1 MKRIAILL
9 FFLPYLLS
17 GQDIHFT
24 QWMHHPV
31 FSNPATTGLFDGEY
45 RIHAQQRSQW
55 GSVSIPFTSTSLGM
69 DMSLNGVGL
78 GGQLLLDNAGTSSLN
93 TTQFNLTGAY
103 QLGTW
108 RGGVQLGYAQ
118 RSIDYS
124 NLLFPDG
131 NESFASESKSF
142 LDLGVGVLKTIEVSF
157 DKSLELGMTH
167 FHLNKPNT
175 SFTQNADKLTMRHQL
190 QANLYWQLSDYLQLQ
205 PNLMYQ
211 QQSVH
216 RELFFGTRTQVD
228 ISDFYQ
234 RNIKL
239 ISGTMFRWGD
249 ALSILLGAQ
258 IENTHLALSYDWNV
272 SDLVP
277 ASNGLGAWEIS
288 FTHILQQQIPKRP
301 GYKVCPIYL

>member
-55 GSVSIPFTSTSLGM
+55 GSVSVPFTSTSLGM

-103 QLGTW
+103 QLATW
-108 RGGVQLGYAQ
+108 RGGIQLGFAQ

-124 NLLFPDG
+124 NLFV
-131 NESFASESKSF
+131 K
-142 LDLGVGVLKTIEVSF
+142 
-157 DKSLELGMTH
+157 
-167 FHLNKPNT
+167 
-175 SFTQNADKLTMRHQL
+175 
-190 QANLYWQLSDYLQLQ
+190 YLL
-205 PNLMYQ
+205 
-211 QQSVH
+211 
-216 RELFFGTRTQVD
+216 
-228 ISDFYQ
+228 
-234 RNIKL
+234 
-239 ISGTMFRWGD
+239 
-249 ALSILLGAQ
+249 
-258 IENTHLALSYDWNV
+258 
-272 SDLVP
+272 
-277 ASNGLGAWEIS
+277 
-288 FTHILQQQIPKRP
+288 
-301 GYKVCPIYL
+301 

>member
-1 MKRIAILL
+1 MKRTTIIIFFFPCLL
-9 FFLPYLLS
+9 WA
-17 GQDIHFT
+17 QDIHFT

-31 FSNPATTGLFDGEY
+31 FSNPANSGFFYGEY

-55 GSVSIPFTSTSLGM
+55 GSVSVPFTSTSIGM
-69 DMSLNGVGL
+69 DMSLKGVGL
-78 GGQLLLDNAGTSSLN
+78 GGYLLLDNAGTSSLN

-108 RGGVQLGYAQ
+108 RGGVQLGLVQ

-124 NLLFPDG
+124 NLLFADG
-131 NESFASESKSF
+131 NESFASESKTF
-142 LDLGVGVLKTIEVSF
+142 FDLGVGVLKIIEVSF

-167 FHLNKPNT
+167 FHLNKVNT
-175 SFTQNADKLTMRHQL
+175 SFTKNADKLPIRHQL
-190 QANLYWQLSDYLQLQ
+190 QANLYWQLSDHWQIH
-205 PNLMYQ
+205 PSLMYQ
-211 QQSVH
+211 QQSVN
-216 RELFFGTRTQVD
+216 RELFFGTRAQVD
-228 ISDFYQ
+228 ISDYYQ

-239 ISGTMFRWGD
+239 ISGAMFRWGD
-249 ALSILLGAQ
+249 AVSIILGAQ

-301 GYKVCPIYL
+301 RYKVCPIYL

>member
-1 MKRIAILL
+1 MKRITIVL
-9 FFLPYLLS
+9 FFLPCLLWA
-17 GQDIHFT
+17 QDIHFT

-31 FSNPATTGLFDGEY
+31 FSNPAASGFFDGEY

-55 GSVSIPFTSTSLGM
+55 GSVSVPFTSTSLGM
-69 DMSLNGVGL
+69 DMSLKGVGL
-78 GGQLLLDNAGTSSLN
+78 SGQLLLDNAGTSSLN

-103 QLGTW
+103 QSGTW
-108 RGGVQLGYAQ
+108 RGGLQLGFAQ

-142 LDLGVGVLKTIEVSF
+142 LDIGVGFLKTIEVSF

-175 SFTQNADKLTMRHQL
+175 SFTESADKLPMRHQL
-190 QANLYWQLSDYLQLQ
+190 QANLYWKLSDYWQLQ
-205 PNLMYQ
+205 QSLMYQ
-211 QQSVH
+211 QQSLH
-216 RELFFGTRTQVD
+216 RELFFGTRAQVD
-228 ISDFYQ
+228 ISDYYQ

-239 ISGTMFRWGD
+239 ISGLMFRWGD
-249 ALSILLGAQ
+249 AVSILLGAQ

-272 SDLVP
+272 SDLMP

>member
-1 MKRIAILL
+1 MV
-9 FFLPYLLS
+9 FFY
-17 GQDIHFT
+17 
-24 QWMHHPV
+24 
-31 FSNPATTGLFDGEY
+31 GEY

-55 GSVSIPFTSTSLGM
+55 GSVSVPFTSTSLAM
-69 DMSLNGVGL
+69 DMSLKGVGL
-78 GGQLLLDNAGTSSLN
+78 GGQLLLDHAGTSSLS

-108 RGGVQLGYAQ
+108 RGGVQLGLAQ

-124 NLLFPDG
+124 NLLFPDV

-142 LDLGVGVLKTIEVSF
+142 LDVGVGVLKTIEMSF

-175 SFTQNADKLTMRHQL
+175 SFTENTDKLPMRHQL
-190 QANLYWQLSDYLQLQ
+190 QANLFWQFSNYWELQ
-205 PNLMYQ
+205 PSLMYQ
-211 QQSVH
+211 QQGVS
-216 RELFFGTRTQVD
+216 RELFFGTRVQVD
-228 ISDFYQ
+228 ISDYYQ

-239 ISGTMFRWGD
+239 ISGAMLRLGD
-249 ALSILLGAQ
+249 AVSILLGAK
-258 IENTHLALSYDWNV
+258 IEDTHLALSYDWNV

>member
-1 MKRIAILL
+1 MKRITITLL
-9 FFLPYLLS
+9 FLPCLLCA
-17 GQDIHFT
+17 QDIHFT
-24 QWMHHPV
+24 QWMYHPV
-31 FSNPATTGLFDGEY
+31 FSNPATSGFFDGEY

-55 GSVSIPFTSTSLGM
+55 GSVSVPFTSTSLGM
-69 DMSLNGVGL
+69 DMSLKGVGL
-78 GGQLLLDNAGTSSLN
+78 GGLLLLDNAGTSSLN

-108 RGGVQLGYAQ
+108 RGGLQLGFAQ

-131 NESFASESKSF
+131 NESFDSESKSF
-142 LDLGVGVLKTIEVSF
+142 LDVGVGLLKTIEVSF
-157 DKSLELGMTH
+157 DKSLELGMAH
-167 FHLNKPNT
+167 FHFNKPNT
-175 SFTQNADKLTMRHQL
+175 SFIENADKLKMRHQL
-190 QANLYWQLSDYLQLQ
+190 QANLYWQLTDYWQLQ
-205 PNLMYQ
+205 PSLMYQ
-211 QQSVH
+211 QQSTH
-216 RELFFGTRTQVD
+216 RELFFGTRAQFD
-228 ISDFYQ
+228 ISDYYQ

-239 ISGTMFRWGD
+239 ITAAMFRWGD
-249 ALSILLGAQ
+249 AVSMLLGAQ